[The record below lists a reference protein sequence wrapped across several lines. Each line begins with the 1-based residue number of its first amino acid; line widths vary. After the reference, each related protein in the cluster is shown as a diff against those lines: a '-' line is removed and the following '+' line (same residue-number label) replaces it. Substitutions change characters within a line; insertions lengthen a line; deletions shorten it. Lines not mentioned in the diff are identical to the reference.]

1 MSNIVIGAK
10 VNVDVK
16 DSNKNIEDL
25 KNEINDLQA
34 SLANLDETSQEYA
47 DTVAKLNE
55 AESKLKAQTDGLNK
69 TLDKTEKS
77 SKKSEGSFSRLG
89 TTLKA
94 LGVVTVLSK
103 AWDGLKTAFEGNSET
118 AGALGAIMQT
128 ISTIFTT
135 IVGII
140 TKVVNKV
147 NESTNGFEGLRA
159 VLGGLVGIMGGMLK
173 TAFNEIVLIIK
184 LAQLAWEKSF
194 FGKGD
199 PETIKE
205 LQKSIKETALALKES
220 GDLVINSGK
229 TMVTNL
235 GKAINEVGQVVTGT
249 VDEIQKIDSAFIK
262 STYDQA
268 KALEVLKR
276 NATLSQA
283 RIAGLKAEAEREAE
297 VLRQNRDMQNL
308 SLEQRIAANEKLRGV
323 LEKVQAA
330 SLAEADVLIQRA
342 QIEQQL
348 NKGNVEAEAKVI
360 EAKTK
365 RAEIEAQ
372 IASQFS
378 EQKMNA
384 QALQLEL
391 KARDKAAAESANQ
404 LLLQQKKAT
413 AELLTDELNK
423 NEELQKIRNEERK
436 LELDRLKFIVF
447 TSAKG
452 TQARIDAE
460 IAYKQKEQEL
470 NAADEAAKKER
481 DKIRRERLLAEQT
494 AQSENILAELALR
507 KQANEAARIDSLTK
521 AENAIAIAK
530 LEADETIKQLHLKR
544 DAEIAAAELAGLS
557 TAEIKQKYALQEI
570 AINQQIAQSEKAL
583 SRARI
588 DAAVEAA
595 DALSATLGNIK
606 ALFGEQTKAG
616 KAAAIAQATIDTFS
630 SAVRAYNAT
639 VGIPFV
645 GPVLAPIN
653 AGLAVAAGIANI
665 RKIAAVQVPGGGGGG
680 SVPSI
685 SGGGGAPISPAMSPA
700 VQGQA
705 LNAEAIN
712 NLGNQASRAYVL
724 NSDIQN
730 NDQRNA
736 YLERNARIG

>member
-47 DTVAKLNE
+47 DTVAKLNA
-55 AESKLKAQTDGLNK
+55 AESKLKAQTDTLNK
-69 TLDKTEKS
+69 SLDKTDQA
-77 SKKSEGSFSRLG
+77 SKKSGGSFSRLG
-89 TTLKA
+89 GSLKA
-94 LGVVTVLSK
+94 LGIVALISK
-103 AWDGLKTAFEGNSET
+103 AWDGLKNAFEGNSES
-118 AGALGAIMQT
+118 AGVLGAIMQT
-128 ISTIFTT
+128 IATVFTT
-135 IVGII
+135 IIGII

-147 NESTNGFEGLRA
+147 SESTGGFEGLTG
-159 VLGGLVGIMGGMLK
+159 VVKGLVGIIGGVLK
-173 TAFNEIVLIIK
+173 AAFATIALVIQE
-184 LAQLAWEKSF
+184 AQLAWEKSF
-194 FGKGD
+194 FGDND
-199 PETIKE
+199 P
-205 LQKSIKETALALKES
+205 KSIKKLEESIEGSKKAIKEAGELALES
-220 GDLVINSGK
+220 GKMV
-229 TMVTNL
+229 VTNL
-235 GKAINEVGQVVTGT
+235 GKAVNEIGQVVTGT
-249 VDEIQKIDSAFIK
+249 VDEVSKLDSTFIK

-276 NATLSQA
+276 NATLA
-283 RIAGLKAEAEREAE
+283 KENLAGLKAEGERDAEL
-297 VLRQNRDMQNL
+297 LRQQRDMQNL
-308 SLEQRIAANEKLRGV
+308 SLEERIAANEKLKGV
-323 LEKVQAA
+323 LDKVKAA
-330 SLAEADVLIQRA
+330 SLAEADIIIQKAR
-342 QIEQQL
+342 IEAQL
-348 NKGNVEAEAKVI
+348 NAGNVEAQAQVI
-360 EAKTK
+360 AALNQRKD
-365 RAEIEAQ
+365 IEAQ
-372 IASQFS
+372 IAGQFS
-378 EQKMNA
+378 EQIMNA

-404 LLLQQKKAT
+404 LLLQQKKAS
-413 AELLTDELNK
+413 AELLTDELKK
-423 NEELQKIRNEERK
+423 NQILQEIRDEERK
-436 LELDRLKFIVF
+436 LELERLQELVDVA
-447 TSAKG
+447 SLG
-452 TQARIDAE
+452 TQARVDAE
-460 IAYKQKEQEL
+460 IAYNQKKQEL
-470 NAADEAAKKER
+470 DAADEAAKKER
-481 DKIRRERLLAEQT
+481 DKINRERLLAEQT
-494 AQSENILAELALR
+494 AQSENILTELALR

-557 TAEIKQKYALQEI
+557 TTEIKQKYALQEM

-588 DAAVEAA
+588 DAALEAA
-595 DALSATLGNIK
+595 DALSGTMGNIK
-606 ALFGEQTKAG
+606 ALFGEQSKAG

-712 NLGNQASRAYVL
+712 NLGNQATRAYVL